1 MTYTIVWQQQ
11 AAAEYRRLRE
21 LDPAGAKE
29 CAAAVRALATDP
41 RPADARQ
48 LGGSGFWRLPVGDW
62 RILYEPDDETVTVLV
77 LKVGR
82 IP

>member
-1 MTYTIVWQQQ
+1 M
-11 AAAEYRRLRE
+11 
-21 LDPAGAKE
+21 
-29 CAAAVRALATDP
+29 RALATDP

-48 LGGSGFWRLPVGDW
+48 LGGSGFWRLPVGDR

-77 LKVGR
+77 LKVGH